1 MLVSENKKWDYGI
14 GMVKLDG
21 LEPSPQMRRLIEQE
35 KNGEK
40 TMNQVLQE
48 LDRKYKVK
56 R

>member
-1 MLVSENKKWDYGI
+1 MLVSENNKWDYGI
-14 GMVKLDG
+14 GMIKLDG

-35 KNGEK
+35 KSGEK